1 MKTLAIIALLAL
13 GGLPAEAANIAI
25 KNDTGAPQK
34 LVIYQNGKL
43 VGYVNGLK
51 RGKTLLVKVDD
62 EGSKPVLVLR
72 VVEGLSYDEI
82 ARTLGVPIGTVMS
95 RLSRARTE
103 LRAGLLSRTEDP
115 S

>member
-1 MKTLAIIALLAL
+1 MKTLALTAFFALS
-13 GGLPAEAANIAI
+13 GLSAQAANIAI

-62 EGSKPVLVLR
+62 EGSKPVLVL
-72 VVEGLSYDEI
+72 
-82 ARTLGVPIGTVMS
+82 TVGGEDKFLFLPLKS
-95 RLSRARTE
+95 KAYRLSW
-103 LRAGLLSRTEDP
+103 LKDIFW
-115 S
+115 